1 MRQLGAPV
9 KHETSHPSALL
20 GTPSWTCRCLSGAA
34 TTVMAKARGPGPAA
48 SSRTGTA
55 GSRVGARC
63 CARSLGRRPPVAVPR
78 VGAPSPPCPAPARP
92 RRRQLM
98 GPQSPDHRWT
108 AKGMD
113 GGRKSPSGRASC
125 PRYAA
130 RAARGAVRIV
140 ALRVAREGRRPSK
153 TAGCRPLQ
161 TLCSRKKAVMTCGN
175 NRSFFPSA
183 AFLNY
188 QT

>member
-1 MRQLGAPV
+1 MGMRQLGAPV

-20 GTPSWTCRCLSGAA
+20 GTPSWTCRSLSGGNNR
-34 TTVMAKARGPGPAA
+34 MAEARGPARRPPLGQVRPVLGSAPAA
-48 SSRTGTA
+48 VPGPW
-55 GSRVGARC
+55 VGARQWPF
-63 CARSLGRRPPVAVPR
+63 LGSVPPPPR
-78 VGAPSPPCPAPARP
+78 PAPARP

-113 GGRKSPSGRASC
+113 GGRKSPYGRASC

-175 NRSFFPSA
+175 NRSM
-183 AFLNY
+183 
-188 QT
+188 

>member
-1 MRQLGAPV
+1 MGMRQLGAPV

-78 VGAPSPPCPAPARP
+78 VGAPSPPA
-92 RRRQLM
+92 RRQ
-98 GPQSPDHRWT
+98 H
-108 AKGMD
+108 
-113 GGRKSPSGRASC
+113 GRAADS
-125 PRYAA
+125 
-130 RAARGAVRIV
+130 
-140 ALRVAREGRRPSK
+140 
-153 TAGCRPLQ
+153 
-161 TLCSRKKAVMTCGN
+161 
-175 NRSFFPSA
+175 
-183 AFLNY
+183 
-188 QT
+188 